1 MVEPGQIISGFRIER
16 RLPGGSLGFVCEA
29 TQLSLGRSV
38 ALRLLDREE
47 SGAERP
53 AERLSTSVHHP
64 NIVPT
69 YEAGAWEGGSFVAT
83 RYVHGRTLA
92 EYAADE
98 RPYASQLAELLR
110 PISDA
115 LSTIHGAGLTH
126 GRINERNVMVDGA
139 GNAFLADLGLETG
152 ASVEQDRRAL
162 VDLEA
167 LASPRGRGHTR
178 LLRAAAGGGLAVVAV
193 VGAVAVVGEPAGAQN
208 DPAPP
213 IPVATEPLGSELAP
227 GPAQTLGCGEAHSP
241 NTPACVLV
249 HSSATGSSVAVERAG
264 VVRSWA
270 VRGASGDIALQV
282 VGKRG
287 GDPFLRSFS
296 PVETLANDG
305 PHAFAA
311 NVPVEAGDRIGVLLA
326 AGASVGTRPIA
337 GASFRKWEGTIPF
350 EPVERSSK
358 RAEGELLLRVDI
370 EPGGEPDLAQ
380 VTGRGARDVPAGDVL
395 AELGLHLQGQRETRA
410 QVVEVEGAI
419 ALDLVR
425 GGTRIA
431 RIDVADADANGT
443 LISLD
448 GDCGF
453 QRGLCLRWLNRGESI
468 AVVHAY
474 RLDRSG
480 RQFDLVG

>member
-1 MVEPGQIISGFRIER
+1 MVEPGQIICGFRVER

-38 ALRLLDREE
+38 ALRLMDHEE
-47 SGAERP
+47 GLGERP

-69 YEAGAWEGGSFVAT
+69 YEAGTWEGGSFVAT

-92 EYAADE
+92 GLVAED
-98 RPYASQLAELLR
+98 RPSPSRLAELLR

-115 LSTIHGAGLTH
+115 LGTIHRAGLTH
-126 GRINERNVMVDGA
+126 GRINARNVMVDGA

-152 ASVEQDRRAL
+152 GSAEQDRTAL
-162 VDLEA
+162 ADLEA
-167 LASPRGRGHTR
+167 PVRPYRRDRAR
-178 LLRAAAGGGLAVVAV
+178 LLRAAAVGGLAVLAV
-193 VGAVAVVGEPAGAQN
+193 VGAVVVVGEPAGAQN
-208 DPAPP
+208 APAPP

-227 GPAQTLGCGEAHSP
+227 GPAEAVGCGEDQSP
-241 NTPACVLV
+241 NTPACTLV
-249 HSSATGSSVAVERAG
+249 HSSAAGSSVTVERAG

-282 VGKRG
+282 VGRRG

-296 PVETLANDG
+296 SVETLADDG

-337 GASFRKWEGTIPF
+337 GASFRKREGTIPF
-350 EPVERSSK
+350 DPVAGSSER
-358 RAEGELLLRVDI
+358 AQGELLLRVDI
-370 EPGGEPDLAQ
+370 EPGGEPELAQ
-380 VTGRGARDVPAGDVL
+380 VTGRRAREVPAGDVL
-395 AELGLHLQGQRETRA
+395 AELGLHLRGERETRA

-425 GGTRIA
+425 GRTRIA
-431 RIDVADADANGT
+431 RVDVSDADANGT

-468 AVVHAY
+468 AVIHAY

-480 RQFDLVG
+480 KQFDLVG

>member
-1 MVEPGQIISGFRIER
+1 M
-16 RLPGGSLGFVCEA
+16 CEA

-38 ALRLLDREE
+38 ALRLLDHEE
-47 SGAERP
+47 SLDERP

-69 YEAGAWEGGSFVAT
+69 YEAGTWEGGSFVAT

-92 EYAADE
+92 ELVADD
-98 RPYASQLAELLR
+98 RPSPSRLAELLR

-115 LSTIHGAGLTH
+115 LSAIHGAGLTH
-126 GRINERNVMVDGA
+126 GRINARNVIVDGA
-139 GNAFLADLGLETG
+139 GNAFLADLGLETAG
-152 ASVEQDRRAL
+152 SAEQDRRAL
-162 VDLEA
+162 TDLQA
-167 LASPRGRGHTR
+167 LARPRGRDR
-178 LLRAAAGGGLAVVAV
+178 AWLLRAAAVGGLAVLAAV
-193 VGAVAVVGEPAGAQN
+193 GVVVVVGEPAGAQN
-208 DPAPP
+208 APAPP
-213 IPVATEPLGSELAP
+213 IPVATEPLGSDLAP
-227 GPAQTLGCGEAHSP
+227 GPAQTVGCGEDQGP
-241 NTPACVLV
+241 NTPACTLV
-249 HSSATGSSVAVERAG
+249 HSSAAGSSVTVERAG

-296 PVETLANDG
+296 PVETLADGG
-305 PHAFAA
+305 PHAFSA
-311 NVPVEAGDRIGVLLA
+311 NVPVEAGDHIGVLLA

-337 GASFRKWEGTIPF
+337 GASFRMREGTIPF
-350 EPVERSSK
+350 QPAAGSSK
-358 RAEGELLLRVDI
+358 REEGELLLRVDV

-380 VTGRGARDVPAGDVL
+380 VTGPDAREAPAGDVL
-395 AELGLHLQGQRETRA
+395 AELGLHVRGQRATRA
-410 QVVEVEGAI
+410 QVVEVEGVI

-425 GGTRIA
+425 GRTRIA
-431 RIDVADADANGT
+431 RVDVSEADADGT

-474 RLDRSG
+474 RVDRRG
-480 RQFDLVG
+480 THLHLVG

>member
-1 MVEPGQIISGFRIER
+1 M
-16 RLPGGSLGFVCEA
+16 
-29 TQLSLGRSV
+29 
-38 ALRLLDREE
+38 DDEE
-47 SGAERP
+47 SFGERP

-69 YEAGAWEGGSFVAT
+69 YEAGTWEGGSFVAT

-92 EYAADE
+92 ELVAED
-98 RPYASQLAELLR
+98 RPSPSRLAELLR

-126 GRINERNVMVDGA
+126 GRINARNIIVDGA

-152 ASVEQDRRAL
+152 GSAEQDRRAL
-162 VDLEA
+162 TDLQA
-167 LASPRGRGHTR
+167 LARPHRRDRAR
-178 LLRAAAGGGLAVVAV
+178 LLRAAAVGGLAVLAV
-193 VGAVAVVGEPAGAQN
+193 VGAVSVVGEPAGAQN
-208 DPAPP
+208 APAPP

-227 GPAQTLGCGEAHSP
+227 GPAETVGCGEDHSP
-241 NTPACVLV
+241 NTPACTLV
-249 HSSATGSSVAVERAG
+249 HSSAAGSAVTVERAG

-270 VRGASGDIALQV
+270 VRAASGDIALQV

-296 PVETLANDG
+296 PIETLADG
-305 PHAFAA
+305 APMLSRRTSRSRPEITSGCCWLRA
-311 NVPVEAGDRIGVLLA
+311 R
-326 AGASVGTRPIA
+326 ASGRVRSPA
-337 GASFRKWEGTIPF
+337 PPSAMREGTIPF
-350 EPVERSSK
+350 EPAAGSSK
-358 RAEGELLLRVDI
+358 REEGELLLRVDV

-380 VTGRGARDVPAGDVL
+380 VTGPDAREAPAGDVL
-395 AELGLHLQGQRETRA
+395 AELGLHVRGQRATRA
-410 QVVEVEGAI
+410 QVVEVEGVI

-425 GGTRIA
+425 GRTRIA
-431 RIDVADADANGT
+431 RVDVSEADADGT

-474 RLDRSG
+474 RVDRSG
-480 RQFDLVG
+480 THLHLVG